1 MSPLEIV
8 ARQLDPDAFSEPG
21 TEHLCFCAQCEESR
35 STDRAVAF
43 AKADEIMRALA
54 AQQDGARPLP
64 HKESIA
70 REIRRAMLDNPT
82 DASFNAR
89 AQKREK
95 IADATAD
102 VILDLF
108 RRVEQKAPT

>member
-1 MSPLEIV
+1 M
-8 ARQLDPDAFSEPG
+8 ARSEQYIQG
-21 TEHLCFCAQCEESR
+21 Q
-35 STDRAVAF
+35 RAAIKWAINWLHER
-43 AKADEIMRALA
+43 AKSMRDGKALMILNAAANDLGIEKRDGIALA
-54 AQQDGARPLP
+54 AQQDGAGSLP

-89 AQKREK
+89 AQKREE

-102 VILDLF
+102 VILGLF
-108 RRVEQKAPT
+108 RRDEQ